1 MVGLKPSVPTPRPA
15 TPQGEVVYRNATLE
29 FAAKIAAEPN
39 TSDKEMSQ
47 LGDMIRRDA
56 DEILKALLARR
67 QRS

>member
-1 MVGLKPSVPTPRPA
+1 MVGLKPSVPAPRPA
-15 TPQGEVVYRNATLE
+15 ASQGEVVYRNATLE

-56 DEILKALLARR
+56 DEILKALLSRR